1 MRKKKR
7 RSKGLIRSLLIRFA
21 AWLICFAVVGAIA
34 GFLWID
40 HQVRERFDRQLWDI
54 PVHIYSRSTEIYPG
68 FPISADRLQR
78 RLLSLG
84 YRKVSRPNLPGE
96 FSRNRDLIDLVSREF
111 QYWDGPR
118 RPIAA
123 RIQINRD
130 KVARIIDRKTG
141 SDISLIRLK
150 PVLIGS
156 LSQLQHE
163 DRSLQKL
170 EDIPKL
176 LLATLVAVE
185 DRNFTRH
192 HGVDFLAILR
202 AAWTNLTAGRIVQG
216 GSTLTQQLIKNIY
229 GRDERTYQRKIL
241 EIAMALVVEFRLEKH
256 QILEAYC
263 NEVFLGQDG
272 KRAIHGFGLGSQFL
286 FGRPLTELNAAEIAQ
301 LVGMIKGPSAY
312 NPLRNPERAQKRRDL
327 VLNVMSNDGL
337 ISQDTFRKYINA
349 PLDLASSQR
358 RIRREFTSFSDV
370 VLRQL
375 SDKISA
381 EGLTEGDFSVFTTM
395 DIEVQRAA
403 EKSLAAELTAIE
415 KRRGIPAGT
424 LQGAIVVIRPDDGEV
439 LAVVGGR
446 TAYAGTF
453 NRALDAY
460 RPIGSLIKPVV
471 YLSAFMEDTK
481 WTLGSLVSDKQF
493 SYKTEDGKLWSPQ
506 NYDKEFSGDITILEA
521 LVKSRNVPTARVGTE
536 IGVDSV
542 ARNLR
547 RLGIE
552 VKGPI
557 YPSMLLGTVELSPM
571 QVVQM
576 YQALANH
583 GYLTGLRVLSAIAD
597 NSGEK
602 SVQTKLRAQSVVP
615 AEHAYL
621 VLFAMQ
627 EAVSNGT
634 GRRLLNTFPVSMALA
649 GKTGTTDDY
658 RDSWFVGISGN
669 MLGVVWVGHDDN
681 RPTGLS
687 GSNGALVVWSSMMRQ
702 LNLQPLE
709 LGTSH
714 SIEFVDID
722 PYTGL
727 RTGVGCSTGRRIPFV
742 KGTAPERTSNCD
754 GSDR

>member
-1 MRKKKR
+1 MKKKRR
-7 RSKGLIRSLLIRFA
+7 RSKGLVRSLLIRFI
-21 AWLICFAVVGAIA
+21 AWIISIAIVGSIA

-40 HQVRERFDRQLWDI
+40 HQIRERFDRRLWDI

-68 FPISADRLQR
+68 LPISADQLQR
-78 RLLSLG
+78 RLQGLG

-96 FSRNRDLIDLVSREF
+96 FSRNRNTVDLVSREF
-111 QYWDGPR
+111 QFWDGPR
-118 RPIAA
+118 KSVSA
-123 RIQINRD
+123 RIQIDRD
-130 KVARIIDRKTG
+130 RVSQIANRKTG
-141 SDISLIRLK
+141 SRISLIRLK

-170 EDIPKL
+170 ENIPKL

-185 DRNFTRH
+185 DRNFTQH
-192 HGVDFLAILR
+192 HGVDILAILR
-202 AAWTNLTAGRIVQG
+202 AAWANLTAGRIIQG

-229 GRDERTYQRKIL
+229 GRDERTYQRKLL
-241 EIAMALVVEFRLEKH
+241 EIAMALVIEFRLEKH

-286 FGRPLTELNAAEIAQ
+286 FGRPLSELNAAEIAQ

-327 VLNVMSNDGL
+327 VLNIMSRDGL
-337 ISQDTFRKYINA
+337 ISQDIFRKYVNA
-349 PLDLASSQR
+349 PLDLVTSKN

-381 EGLTEGDFSVFTTM
+381 EGLNEGDFSVFTTM

-403 EKSLAAELTAIE
+403 EKSLAAELAAIE

-424 LQGAIVVIRPDDGEV
+424 LEGAVVVIRPDDGEV

-481 WTLGSLVSDKQF
+481 WTLGSLVSDKKF
-493 SYKTEDGKLWSPQ
+493 SYRTEDGKLWSPQ
-506 NYDKEFSGDITILEA
+506 NYDKEFLGDITVLEA
-521 LVKSRNVPTARVGTE
+521 LAKSRNVPTARVGTE
-536 IGVDSV
+536 IGVESV

-547 RLGIE
+547 RLGIQLN
-552 VKGPI
+552 GPI

-583 GYLTGLRVLSAIAD
+583 GYLSGLRVISAIAD

-602 SVQTKLRAQSVVP
+602 STQTKLRAQSVVP
-615 AEHAYL
+615 AEYAYL
-621 VLFAMQ
+621 ALFAMQ
-627 EAVSNGT
+627 EAISNGT
-634 GRRLLNTFPVSMALA
+634 GRRLLDSFPASLMLA

-669 MLGVVWVGHDDN
+669 MLGVVWVGYDDN
-681 RPTGLS
+681 RPTGLT

-714 SIEFVDID
+714 SIEFVDVD
-722 PYTGL
+722 PNTGL
-727 RTGVGCSTGRRIPFV
+727 RTGVGCGTGRKIPFV
-742 KGTAPERTSNCD
+742 KGTAPKRVSNCD

>member
-1 MRKKKR
+1 M
-7 RSKGLIRSLLIRFA
+7 ISL
-21 AWLICFAVVGAIA
+21 AVIGVIA

-40 HQVRERFDRQLWDI
+40 YQIQERFDRQLWDI

-68 FPISADRLQR
+68 LPISADQLQR
-78 RLLSLG
+78 RLRGLG
-84 YRKVSRPNLPGE
+84 YRKVSRPELPGE
-96 FSRNRDLIDLVSREF
+96 FSRNRDVIDLVSREF
-111 QYWDGPR
+111 QFWDGPR
-118 RPIAA
+118 RSVSA
-123 RIQINRD
+123 RIQINRG
-130 KVARIIDRKTG
+130 KVAQIADRKTG
-141 SDISLIRLK
+141 SGISLIRLK

-163 DRSLQKL
+163 DRFLQKL

-185 DRNFTRH
+185 DRNFTQH

-202 AAWTNLTAGRIVQG
+202 AAWANLTAGKIVQG

-229 GRDERTYQRKIL
+229 GRDERTYQRKLL

-286 FGRPLTELNAAEIAQ
+286 FGRPLSELNAAEIAQ

-312 NPLRNPERAQKRRDL
+312 NPLRNPKRAQKRRDL
-327 VLNVMSNDGL
+327 VLNIMSRDEL
-337 ISQDTFRKYINA
+337 ISQDTLRKYVNA
-349 PLDLASSQR
+349 PLDLATSR
-358 RIRREFTSFSDV
+358 KRIRREFTSFSDV
-370 VLRQL
+370 LLRQL

-381 EGLTEGDFSVFTTM
+381 EGLTEGDFSVFSTM

-415 KRRGIPAGT
+415 RRRGIPAGT
-424 LQGAIVVIRPDDGEV
+424 LEGAIVVIRPDDGEV

-446 TAYAGTF
+446 KVYAGMF

-471 YLSAFMEDTK
+471 YLSAFMEDNK

-493 SYKTEDGKLWSPQ
+493 SYKTEDGNLWSPQ
-506 NYDKEFSGDITILEA
+506 NYDKEFLGDITILEA
-521 LVKSRNVPTARVGTE
+521 LAQSRNVPAARVGTE

-542 ARNLR
+542 AGNLR

-557 YPSMLLGTVELSPM
+557 FPSMLLGTVELSPM

-576 YQALANH
+576 YQVLANH
-583 GYLTGLRVLSAIAD
+583 GYLTGLRVISAIAD

-602 SVQTKLRAQSVVP
+602 SIQTKLRAQSVVP

-621 VLFAMQ
+621 ALFAMQ
-627 EAVSNGT
+627 EAISNGT
-634 GRRLLNTFPVSMALA
+634 GRRLMDHFPASLTLA

-681 RPTGLS
+681 RPTGLT

-709 LGTSH
+709 LGAGDL
-714 SIEFVDID
+714 IEFVEID
-722 PYTGL
+722 PQTGN
-727 RTGVGCSTGRRIPFV
+727 RAGSGCGKGHRIPFV
-742 KGTAPERTSNCD
+742 KGTAPKRVSNCE